1 MADQRRDPGA
11 TRAGQTEPAEAPRLG
26 KPRSGSLRAR
36 KRAETHVALVEAAL
50 ELFAAHG
57 FHAATMEDVAAAA
70 GVAPRTAYRY
80 FATKEQLV
88 VGDYEAEVD
97 RWCAAF
103 HAVPAEVS
111 LLEALR
117 RATRALV
124 EEYFKREAFWDRVWW
139 LTTTEPA
146 LAGRVRQA
154 EAWLQAQA
162 AEAIAAR
169 LGEDRD
175 DPRAQAAAAGAMA
188 ALGQARRRWY
198 EQNKALELA
207 GAVDEAFQRLGELG
221 AVLTAP
227 GATATGTPAGTSD
240 STPVRT

>member
-1 MADQRRDPGA
+1 MDPR
-11 TRAGQTEPAEAPRLG
+11 TRQSTEAGQPRQE
-26 KPRSGSLRAR
+26 KPRPGSLRAR

-50 ELFAAHG
+50 ELFTAHG
-57 FHAATMEDVAAAA
+57 FEGATMEDVAATA

-88 VGDYEAEVD
+88 FADYEAEVD

-103 HAVPAEVS
+103 LAVPAEVS

-117 RATRALV
+117 RATRLLV
-124 EEYFKREAFWDRVWW
+124 EEHFKREAFWDRVWW

-146 LAGRVRQA
+146 LAGRARQA
-154 EAWLQAQA
+154 EAWLQARA

-169 LGEDRD
+169 LGDDAD
-175 DPRAQAAAAGAMA
+175 DPRAQAPAAGAMA

-198 EQNKALELA
+198 EHDKALDLGGE
-207 GAVDEAFQRLGELG
+207 VDEAFQRLGELG
-221 AVLTAP
+221 ALLTAP
-227 GATATGTPAGTSD
+227 GEA
-240 STPVRT
+240 